1 MIYYSLYLMVNLL
14 GSIKDI
20 FSQVHKRSMVGLDVG
35 TSSIK
40 VVEVAKEEERAVLK
54 NYGEIALGPLAGVS
68 VGQATSLPPEK
79 LAQALRDLLRETG
92 ITSRHVF
99 FAIPFSSS
107 LLVIVKL
114 PDVGDA
120 KLETMVPLEARR
132 YIPVPLSEVSLNWWA
147 LPKRKEGEKKA
158 VEIVE
163 TPIPRMDYREV
174 ILAAVHNDVFK
185 RYDALKKDTGLSDS
199 TLHFEMEIF
208 SVLRASIGSDLAPV
222 AVVDIGAGTTKLI
235 LVEGGIVR
243 ASHIISTGGQEITM
257 TLSKALGIPFA
268 KAEEIKRHSG
278 MLGGGEGRTV
288 ASVADILLANMFN
301 EVKRV
306 TDNYERQYERT
317 IENIIL
323 VGGGALLKGIAK
335 MAERHFPGKRLT
347 IGDPFARVESPA
359 FMGPTL
365 RSISPS
371 FAIALG
377 IALKG
382 LEE

>member
-1 MIYYSLYLMVNLL
+1 MLNFVETFKNFFPKMHQ
-14 GSIKDI
+14 GSIVGVDI
-20 FSQVHKRSMVGLDVG
+20 G

-40 VVEVAKEEERAVLK
+40 VVEIEKEDERAVLR
-54 NYGEIALGPLAGVS
+54 NYGEIALGPLAGMN

-92 ITSRHVF
+92 ITSKHLS

-147 LPKRKEGEKKA
+147 LPRRKDGEKKSVVVTEGA
-158 VEIVE
+158 
-163 TPIPRMDYREV
+163 PPYMDYREV

-185 RYDALKKDTGLSDS
+185 KYDALKKDIGLSDT

-208 SVLRASIGSDLAPV
+208 SVLRATVGRDLAPTI
-222 AVVDIGAGTTKLI
+222 VVDIGAGTTKLVLI
-235 LVEGGIVR
+235 EEGVVR
-243 ASHIISTGGQEITM
+243 GSHIVSMGGQDITI
-257 TLSKALGIPFA
+257 TLSKSLGISFSE
-268 KAEEIKRHSG
+268 AEEMKRRAG
-278 MLGGGEGRTV
+278 ILGSQEGRSV
-288 ASVADILLANMFN
+288 ASVAELLLANMFN

-306 TDNYERQYERT
+306 VENYERQYGRK
-317 IENIIL
+317 IGSVLL
-323 VGGGALLKGIAK
+323 VGGGALLKGIATL
-335 MAERHFPGKRLT
+335 AAGHFPNTK
-347 IGDPFARVESPA
+347 IVVGDPFARVEAPA
-359 FMGPTL
+359 FMGTTL

>member
-1 MIYYSLYLMVNLL
+1 MPSLVE
-14 GSIKDI
+14 SVKSI
-20 FSQVHKRSMVGLDVG
+20 FSKIHPGTIVGVDIG

-40 VVEVAKEEERAVLK
+40 VVEIQKEDERAVLR

-79 LAQALRDLLRETG
+79 LAQAMRDLLHETG
-92 ITSRHVF
+92 IISKHIS

-120 KLETMVPLEARR
+120 KLESMVPLEARR
-132 YIPVPLSEVSLNWWA
+132 YIPVPLTEVSLNWWA

-158 VEIVE
+158 TEVTEGA
-163 TPIPRMDYREV
+163 PPYMSYREV
-174 ILAAVHNDVFK
+174 IIAAVHNDVFK
-185 RYDALKKDTGLSDS
+185 KYDALKRDVGLIE
-199 TLHFEMEIF
+199 TKLHFEMEIF
-208 SVLRASIGSDLAPV
+208 SVLRSTIGRDLAPM
-222 AVVDIGAGTTKLI
+222 VVLDIGAGTTKLVV
-235 LVEGGIVR
+235 VEGGVVR
-243 ASHIISTGGQEITM
+243 GSHIISMGGQDITL
-257 TLSKALGIPFA
+257 TLSKSLGISFVQ
-268 KAEEIKRHSG
+268 AEEMKRRAG
-278 MLGGGEGRTV
+278 ILGTEEGRTV
-288 ASVADILLANMFN
+288 SSVAELLLANMFN

-306 TDNYERQYERT
+306 VENYERQYEQK
-317 IENIIL
+317 IQGGVL
-323 VGGGALLKGIAK
+323 VGGGALLKGIANL
-335 MAERHFPGKRLT
+335 ASAHFPNMKIV
-347 IGDPFARVESPA
+347 IGDPFSRVESPA

-365 RSISPS
+365 RSLSPN